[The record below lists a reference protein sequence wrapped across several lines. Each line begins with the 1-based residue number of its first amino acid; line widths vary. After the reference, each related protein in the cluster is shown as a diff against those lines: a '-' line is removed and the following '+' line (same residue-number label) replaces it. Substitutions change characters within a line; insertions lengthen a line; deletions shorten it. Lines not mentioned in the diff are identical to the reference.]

1 MEVVTYGPHPALL
14 PFVELYRLR
23 VVEAQPV
30 SHLVFPSRN
39 SQFIEFYLADPA
51 QVKVDPKSEFR
62 AAPETVLVG
71 TQSKGR
77 VELLV
82 GGSVRTLTVIFRPT
96 GFHQLFGVP
105 MTELAGKGECA
116 NSVLGAEIA
125 LIRERLLEAPS
136 TSAMK
141 ALLDDW
147 LIRRVNSLSA
157 KPNDCYQAIEHSIAR
172 VKVQR
177 DFSSVDALA
186 EHSGYGL
193 RHFER
198 VFKLAIG
205 VSPKHYLRVERLQ
218 EALSTKS
225 LQPDTPWGVIAS
237 DLGFYDQMHL
247 VHEFKALGGA
257 APSRLFEEVAPRLAD
272 LKKSKI
278 YY

>member
-1 MEVVTYGPHPALL
+1 MEVVTYRPHPALL

-23 VVEAQPV
+23 VVAAQPV
-30 SHLVFPSRN
+30 NHLIFPSRN
-39 SQFIEFYLADPA
+39 SQFLEFYLADPA
-51 QVKVDPKSEFR
+51 LVKVDPESSFR

-116 NSVLGAEIA
+116 DSVLGVEIGG
-125 LIRERLLEAPS
+125 IREQLLSCEGMAPMSHLLNGWLLKRL
-136 TSAMK
+136 
-141 ALLDDW
+141 
-147 LIRRVNSLSA
+147 NLSGA
-157 KPNDCYQAIEHSIAR
+157 RQNECYQAIEHSIAR
-172 VKVQR
+172 VKKDR
-177 DFSSVDALA
+177 AFSSVDALA
-186 EHSGYGL
+186 DFSGYGL
-193 RHFER
+193 RHYER
-198 VFKLAIG
+198 MFKLAIG

-225 LQPDTPWGVIAS
+225 NQPNTPWGVIAS

-257 APSRLFEEVAPRLAD
+257 APSRLFEEVATRLAE
-272 LKKSKI
+272 LNKSKI